1 MFMFMFTMLLLNAIF
16 KKITIF
22 HQIAQ
27 MLELNIEGRC
37 YLHYRERAN
46 LYIN

>member
-1 MFMFMFTMLLLNAIF
+1 MFMFMFTMLLLNTIF